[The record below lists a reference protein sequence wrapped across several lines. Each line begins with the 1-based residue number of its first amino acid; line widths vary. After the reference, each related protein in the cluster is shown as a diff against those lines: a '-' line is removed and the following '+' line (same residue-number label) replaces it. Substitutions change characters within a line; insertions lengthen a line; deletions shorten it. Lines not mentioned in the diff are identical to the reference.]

1 MNKLLVA
8 VDGSEA
14 NRAALDWAVLEAER
28 TGASLTIAVA
38 AEPWQV
44 AGPYPPNAP
53 ETDFVQPVADRAVE
67 AAGARLGTD
76 RVVAEVHHGHSVR
89 VVLDLAEDHD
99 TVVVGKRGLGALR
112 RVLVGSTSIAVAGRS
127 PVPVVVIP
135 DEWDTEAAATR
146 PILVGMDLEKE
157 HDRAL
162 ERAFSEA
169 EQRGVGLQV
178 LQGWQPHPLL
188 VGEAGVAVD
197 YYVEWQQENRKS
209 LEAYVARIG
218 QGHPDVEVRVDQE
231 LGHPVHLLSDRAEQ
245 AQLLVLGRES
255 KERWSGFTLGSVA
268 RGVLHHAEVPV
279 VIVPAG

>member
-1 MNKLLVA
+1 MKKLLVA

-14 NRAALDWAVLEAER
+14 NRAALDWAIREAER
-28 TGASLTIAVA
+28 TGASLTVAVA

-44 AGPYPPNAP
+44 AGPYPPGAP

-67 AAGARLGTD
+67 AAGARLGAD

-89 VVLDLAEDHD
+89 VILDLAESHD
-99 TVVVGKRGLGALR
+99 AVVVGKRGLGALR
-112 RVLVGSTSIAVAGRS
+112 RVLIGSTSIAVAGRC
-127 PVPVVVIP
+127 PVPVFVIP
-135 DEWDTEAAATR
+135 DGWDPEAAAAR
-146 PILVGMDLEKE
+146 PVLVGMDLDKE
-157 HDRAL
+157 HDQAL
-162 ERAFSEA
+162 ERAFTEA

-197 YYVEWQQENRKS
+197 YYVEWQQDCRKS

-218 QGHPDVEVRVDQE
+218 QGHPDVEVQVDQE
-231 LGHPVHLLSDRAEQ
+231 LGHPVHLISDRAEQ
-245 AQLLVLGRES
+245 AQLLVLGRDA